1 MMKRA
6 LILAMVTGVLGGVAV
21 SSPAAAAVK
30 HGHGHGLC
38 IMDSPE
44 C

>member
-1 MMKRA
+1 MRRVVIVA
-6 LILAMVTGVLGGVAV
+6 IVTGVLGGVAV
-21 SSPAAAAVK
+21 SSPAIAATA